1 MKVGLVYSFEDSNW
15 FSVTKIV
22 GNLIKAYQI
31 NVPEINFVHINFS
44 NSHSNDVVAE
54 TAKKAFD
61 GSLDKLIFL
70 DHRPHPYSFLS
81 SVGPSELDALKEIVF
96 HIYGDFTLY
105 LKLWKSTE
113 KLLIGRKIKF
123 ICASEKQAKLVRKFT
138 QNDCVTTCP
147 FPVDDKEFKFFNK
160 SYKELRSSIGLQEN
174 DFVFLYTG
182 RLSEQKKSKELIE
195 VFLQAQSDKR
205 LSRNTKL
212 LMAGKFDSL
221 GSPYL
226 EEEQLLGEYFRKT
239 KKVLEKFSKDL
250 AKNVIFLGNI
260 PNEDLADYYNL
271 ADRFISFSC
280 YHDEDYGMSVAESLM
295 SGLPCLLT
303 NWAGYSSFKLEDFS
317 IATKHIS
324 VKLGEKRATFDIE
337 EALKNL
343 EDCSKGKLNATD
355 RLNVAKCAHEKL
367 STQACARALKIIL
380 SDKVDCFEGFSKLMR
395 ELGSVSEFKR
405 SPFMNESTKTYNQ
418 FYYRVYDVYAE

>member
-22 GNLIKAYQI
+22 GNLLKAYQM
-31 NVPEINFVHINFS
+31 NAPEIDLVHINFS
-44 NSHSNDVVAE
+44 STHSNDEIAD

-81 SVGPSELDALKEIVF
+81 SVDPSELDAVKEIIF
-96 HIYGDFTLY
+96 HVYGDFTLY
-105 LKLWKSTE
+105 LKWWKSTE
-113 KLLIGRKIKF
+113 KLLISKKVKF
-123 ICASEKQAKLVRKFT
+123 VCASEKQAKLVRKFT
-138 QNDCVTTCP
+138 QNDCVSTCP
-147 FPVDDKEFKFFNK
+147 FPVDGKEFKFSN
-160 SYKELRSSIGLQEN
+160 SSDKELRSTIGLEED
-174 DFVFLYTG
+174 DFIFLYTG

-195 VFLQAQSDKR
+195 VFLQAQSDER
-205 LSRNTKL
+205 LSKNTKL

-226 EEEQLLGEYFRKT
+226 EEDQLLGEYFRKT
-239 KKVLEKFSKDL
+239 KKVLEKFPRNL

-260 PNEDLADYYNL
+260 PNDNLADYYNL
-271 ADRFISFSC
+271 ADRFVSFSC

-303 NWAGYSSFKLEDFS
+303 DWAGYSSFKLEDLS
-317 IATKHIS
+317 VATKHIS
-324 VKLGEKRATFDIE
+324 VKLGEKRASFDIE
-337 EALKNL
+337 EALDSL
-343 EDCSKGKLNATD
+343 EDCSRVKLSATE
-355 RLNVAKCAHEKL
+355 RETVAKYSHEKL
-367 STQACARALKIIL
+367 SIQACAKTLKIVL
-380 SDKVDCFEGFSKLMR
+380 NNKVDCFEGFSKLMR

-405 SPFMNESTKTYNQ
+405 SPFMNESAKTYNQ